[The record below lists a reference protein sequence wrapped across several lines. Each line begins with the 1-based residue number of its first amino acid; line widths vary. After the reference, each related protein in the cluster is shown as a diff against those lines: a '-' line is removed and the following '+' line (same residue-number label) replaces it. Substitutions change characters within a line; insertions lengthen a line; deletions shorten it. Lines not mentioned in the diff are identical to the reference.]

1 MTEVS
6 IADPQ
11 LGESA
16 KRRVMEVL
24 DSGQLAHGP
33 VVETFEERFAAH
45 VGVDHGVA
53 TANGTAALHAA
64 LKGLGVGEGD
74 AVVTTPFSF
83 IASANAIRL
92 CGAEPVFADV
102 DPETYN
108 LDPDAVA
115 ATLEARDDVA
125 AVLAVHLYG
134 LPADVEALADL
145 ADAHDVALLEDA
157 AQAHGATV
165 EGERVGSFGD
175 AAAFSFYPTKNMT
188 TGEGGMVVTDD
199 QVVADRTARFV
210 DHGREPVD
218 DGGRYRHTTV
228 GHNFRLSSVAAAI
241 GVAQLDRLQER
252 NERRRANAA
261 RLHDALSWL
270 PKVTTPTEPPGYR
283 HVYHQYTIRSERRE
297 GLRHFLDRRG
307 VDTGVYYP
315 RAIHEQ
321 PAYEDVDPAA
331 PVAVRAAREVL
342 SLPVH
347 PNLSDAQ
354 LAHVIDCV
362 QEYHG
367 YD

>member
-1 MTEVS
+1 MTGVA

-11 LGESA
+11 LGEAA
-16 KRRVMEVL
+16 KHRVMEVL

-33 VVETFEERFAAH
+33 VVETFEERFASY

-64 LKGLGVGEGD
+64 LKGLDVGEGD

-92 CGAEPVFADV
+92 CGAEPVFADI
-102 DPETYN
+102 DPETYT
-108 LDPDAVA
+108 LDPAEVEDR
-115 ATLEARDDVA
+115 LERRDDVA
-125 AVLAVHLYG
+125 AILAVHLYG

-157 AQAHGATV
+157 AQAHGATY
-165 EGERVGSFGD
+165 EGNRVGSFGD

-199 QVVADRTARFV
+199 PAVADRTARFV
-210 DHGREPVD
+210 DHGREPVG
-218 DGGRYRHTTV
+218 DGGRYRHTAV

-241 GVAQLDRLQER
+241 GIAQLDRLEAN

-261 RLHDALSWL
+261 RLTDGLSSL
-270 PKVTTPTEPPGYR
+270 PTVSTPTEPPGYG
-283 HVYHQYTIRSERRE
+283 HVYHQYTVRSEARDDLRR
-297 GLRHFLDRRG
+297 FLDGRD

-321 PAYEDVDPAA
+321 PAYEDVDPAV
-331 PVAVRAAREVL
+331 PVAERAAREVL

-354 LAHVIDCV
+354 VDHVV
-362 QEYHG
+362 ESVRGYHG
-367 YD
+367 DD